1 MAHMTRAG
9 LRAFSG
15 AAVMVLALLSACVA
29 PVSRDLQFGATS
41 PNALIV
47 LVTPRYDF
55 PSIAAVREVDLV
67 SQRFAPDADAFDIAR
82 SRPSQLINRDTQS
95 GFWLSMRE
103 VQPGDYALVE
113 LASGSFDGAY
123 TRATV
128 LCLNSAA
135 PVYRVSSG
143 EIVIISTWNW
153 WQTLDARH
161 GSGPSEQAIALEFE
175 RVRAAYPSIA
185 GAPTLPSSVAS
196 INWPR
201 RNGMSAGSRHC
212 VEPDEF
218 SLADA
223 TP

>member
-1 MAHMTRAG
+1 MA
-9 LRAFSG
+9 
-15 AAVMVLALLSACVA
+15 LALLSACVA
-29 PVSRDLQFGATS
+29 PVSRDLRFGATS

-103 VQPGDYALVE
+103 VEPGDYALVE
-113 LASGSFDGAY
+113 LASGSFDGSY

-128 LCLNSAA
+128 LCLNSGA
-135 PVYRVSSG
+135 PVYRVASG
-143 EIVIISTWNW
+143 EIVIISTWSW
-153 WQTLDARH
+153 WQTLDTRH
-161 GSGPSEQAIALEFE
+161 GSGPSEQAIAAEFE

-201 RNGMSAGSRHC
+201 RNGISAGNRHC
-212 VEPDEF
+212 GEPDEF
-218 SLADA
+218 SLAGSA
-223 TP
+223 P